1 MIHSTLR
8 ALAFAAALWASNTA
22 AAQDQIPP
30 QQWDIWEVMLSI
42 APAYEAMLACDRPR
56 TAELIRNTVAQIS
69 MSIVQ
74 TDEDLRIIEDM
85 WRQART
91 EAYFN
96 FLETLQDLA
105 RDPSGEF
112 CNQMELLIVQRL
124 RVGV

>member
-8 ALAFAAALWASNTA
+8 AFAFAAALWASNTA

-42 APAYEAMLACDRPR
+42 APAYEAMLACDRLR
-56 TAELIRNTVAQIS
+56 TAELIRNTVAEVS
-69 MSIVQ
+69 MTIVQ
-74 TDEDLRIIEDM
+74 TDEDLKIIEDM
-85 WRQART
+85 WQLARS
-91 EAYFN
+91 EAYFD

-105 RDPSGEF
+105 RDSTGEF